1 MTGNTHPIEQ
11 FLRQRILIL
20 DGAMGTMIQ
29 RYKLTE
35 AHYRGTELFG
45 DYSGARQTFAGHP
58 VDVKGCNDLLLLTQ
72 PHIIGG
78 IHREYLEAG
87 ADILETCTFNSTSV
101 SMADYE
107 MAHLAYELNVAG
119 AKLARGLCD
128 EFSTKDKPRFVAGVL
143 GPTGRT
149 ASISPD
155 VNDPGARNVSFDEL
169 VESYAEAVR
178 GLLDGGVDML
188 MVETIFDTLNAKAAL
203 FAIERHFEQQG
214 VRVPIMISGTIT
226 DASGRT
232 LSGQTTEAFYNSL
245 AHARPL
251 SIGLNCALGA
261 ELMRPYVE
269 EMSRVAS
276 CYVSAHPNAGL
287 PNPLSETGYDE
298 TPETTARLVKEFAT
312 SGFLNI
318 AGGCCGTSPAH
329 IRAIAEALKDV
340 PPRKIPPIEKKL
352 RLSGLEPFNVGDDS
366 LFVNV
371 GERANVTGSA
381 KFKRLILEG
390 NYDEALEVAKQQVET
405 GAQVIDINMDEAM
418 LDGEAAMAK
427 FLNLIASEPD
437 ISRVPLMI
445 DSSKWSIIEAGLKCV
460 QGKPIVNS
468 ISLKEGEEKFLEHAR
483 LLRRYGAA
491 AVVMAFD
498 EQGQADTFKRKI
510 EICERSY
517 RLLAGDPARFISNAS
532 STTPSP
538 LQGEGWDGGR
548 NGEDA
553 DSSTPSL
560 TLGETTSHLT
570 RLQKTAAKSL
580 VIPLEGGGESVAEFD
595 EGIGFPPED
604 IIFDPNIFAIA
615 TGIEEHN
622 NYAVDFIEATAWIRK
637 NLPFAKI
644 SGGVSN
650 VSFSFR
656 GNEPVREAI
665 HTVFLYHA
673 IKAGLTMGIV
683 NAGQLGVYEEIPKD
697 LRDAVEDVVLNR
709 SPDAGEKLV
718 KLAESVKGGGK
729 EQVEDLEWRNG
740 TVQERITHAL
750 VRGITT
756 FIVEDT
762 EEARQQAQFP
772 VEVIEGPLMTG
783 MNVVGDLFGA
793 GKMFLPQVV
802 KSARVMKQAVAH
814 LVPYIE
820 AEKLRSGNTSAKGKI
835 VMATVKGDVHD
846 IGKNIVTVVLQCNNF
861 EVVNMGVM
869 VPCQQILDAAREHK
883 ADIIGLSGLI
893 TPSLEEMAHVA
904 KEMQR
909 QGFTIPL
916 LIGGATTSRVHT
928 AVKIAPSYPSGATV
942 YATDASRAVGVCSNL
957 LSDTLRGEYVA
968 GVKADYAE
976 ARAQHEGR
984 KTKAVYVTL
993 KEARA
998 HGLKTNWAKQTP
1010 PGLPLSGEE
1019 AGFPPDKGGLR
1030 GGGIYVPPKPYL
1042 MGVQK
1047 FEAYPLDKIAEYI
1060 DWSPFFQA
1068 WELSGRYP
1076 KILQDKVVGS
1086 EARKLFADA
1095 QAMLNKIIDEK
1106 WLTANAVF
1114 GLFPA
1119 NSVNSDDIEIYTDE
1133 SRKKVAMTWHNLR
1146 QQTKKPDDIPNYCLA
1161 DFIAPKETKIK
1172 DYIGVFAV
1180 TTGIGI
1186 DARVAE
1192 FEKRNDDYN
1201 AILLKSLADRLA
1213 EAFAELLHA
1222 RVRREFWGYA
1232 AGEALDN
1239 DAMIAEKYR
1248 GIRPAPG
1255 YPACPEHTEKG
1266 ALFELL
1272 QAPLNAGITLTDSYA
1287 MLPTAAVSGFY
1298 FSHPQAQ
1305 YFATGKVDKDQM
1317 ADYAKRKGWSVEEA
1331 ERWLASVL
1339 NY

>member
-1 MTGNTHPIEQ
+1 MSNSQHKIEKLLQ
-11 FLRQRILIL
+11 QRILIL

-29 RYKLTE
+29 RYKLSE
-35 AHYRGTELFG
+35 SNYRGTELYG
-45 DYSGARQTFAGHP
+45 EYSGARKTFADHP
-58 VDVKGCNDLLLLTQ
+58 VDVKGNNDLLVLTQ
-72 PHIIGG
+72 PHVIGG

-87 ADILETCTFNSTSV
+87 ADILETCTFNSNSV
-101 SMADYE
+101 SMADYQ
-107 MAHLAYELNVAG
+107 MQHLVYELNVAG
-119 AKLARGLCD
+119 AKLARDLCD
-128 EFSTKDKPRFVAGVL
+128 EFSTPDKPRFVAGVL

-155 VNDPGARNVSFDEL
+155 VNDPGARNVTFDEL
-169 VESYAEAVR
+169 VESYTEATR
-178 GLLDGGVDML
+178 GLLDGGADIL

-203 FAIERHFEQQG
+203 FAVERYFEQHK

-232 LSGQTTEAFYNSL
+232 LSGQTTEAFCNSVL
-245 AHARPL
+245 HAKPI

-298 TPETTARLVKEFAT
+298 LPEKTARLIKEFAT

-329 IRAIAEALKDV
+329 IKAIAEALKDV
-340 PPRKIPPIEKKL
+340 PPRKRPDLEKKC
-352 RLSGLEPFNVGDDS
+352 RLSGLEPFNIGDDS

-381 KFKRLILEG
+381 KFKRLVLEG
-390 NYDEALEVAKQQVET
+390 RYDEALEVAKQQVET
-405 GAQVIDINMDEAM
+405 GAQVIDVNMDEAM
-418 LDGEAAMAK
+418 LDGEAAMVK

-437 ISRVPLMI
+437 ISKVPLMI

-460 QGKPIVNS
+460 QGKSIVNS
-468 ISLKEGEEKFLEHAR
+468 ISLKEGEENFIKQATLV
-483 LLRRYGAA
+483 RRYGAA

-498 EQGQADTFKRKI
+498 EAGQADTYKRKI
-510 EICERSY
+510 EICTRSY
-517 RLLAGDPARFISNAS
+517 DI
-532 STTPSP
+532 
-538 LQGEGWDGGR
+538 
-548 NGEDA
+548 
-553 DSSTPSL
+553 
-560 TLGETTSHLT
+560 
-570 RLQKTAAKSL
+570 L
-580 VIPLEGGGESVAEFD
+580 VNKV
-595 EGIGFPPED
+595 GFPPED

-637 NLPFAKI
+637 HLSYSKI

-673 IKAGLTMGIV
+673 IKSGMNMGIV
-683 NAGQLGVYEEIPKD
+683 NAGQLGVYEEIPRE

-709 SPDAGEKLV
+709 HADAGEKLV

-729 EQVEDLEWRNG
+729 EQVEDLEWRTG
-740 TVQERITHAL
+740 TVQERLTHAL

-756 FIVEDT
+756 YIVEDT
-762 EEARQQAQFP
+762 EEARLQAKFP
-772 VEVIEGPLMTG
+772 VEVIEGPLMAG

-814 LVPYIE
+814 LIPYIE
-820 AEKLRSGNTSAKGKI
+820 AEKLRSGDTSTKGKI
-835 VMATVKGDVHD
+835 VIATVKGDVHD
-846 IGKNIVTVVLQCNNF
+846 IGKNIVSVVLQCNNF

-869 VPCQQILDAAREHK
+869 VPCQQILDTAREHN

-904 KEMQR
+904 KEMER
-909 QGFTIPL
+909 QGFKIPL
-916 LIGGATTSRVHT
+916 MIGGATTSRVHT
-928 AVKIAPSYPSGATV
+928 AVKIEPNYPSGATIYV
-942 YATDASRAVGVCSNL
+942 TDASRAVGVCSNL
-957 LSDTLRGEYVA
+957 LSNTTRDEYIT
-968 GVKADYAE
+968 GIKADYLI
-976 ARAQHEGR
+976 AREQHESKKG
-984 KTKAVYVTL
+984 KASYVSL
-993 KEARA
+993 ADARA
-998 HGLKTNWAKQTP
+998 HGLKTDWKKYA
-1010 PGLPLSGEE
+1010 
-1019 AGFPPDKGGLR
+1019 
-1030 GGGIYVPPKPYL
+1030 PPKPYL
-1042 MGVQK
+1042 TGVHK
-1047 FEAYPLDKIAEYI
+1047 FEDYPLDKIAEYI
-1060 DWSPFFQA
+1060 DWTPFFQA
-1068 WELSGRYP
+1068 WELAGRYP
-1076 KILQDKVVGS
+1076 KILQDEIVGE

-1095 QAMLNKIIDEK
+1095 KTMLNNIIREK

-1133 SRKKVAMTWHNLR
+1133 SRKKVAITWHNLR
-1146 QQTKKPDDIPNYCLA
+1146 QQTRKPQDIPNYCLA
-1161 DFIAPKETKIK
+1161 DYIAPKGSNVK
-1172 DYIGVFAV
+1172 DYIGAFAV
-1180 TTGIGI
+1180 TTGFGI
-1186 DARVAE
+1186 DGRVAQY
-1192 FEKRNDDYN
+1192 EKQHDDYS
-1201 AILLKSLADRLA
+1201 AILLKALADRLA

-1232 AGEALDN
+1232 TDEQWDN
-1239 DAMIAEKYR
+1239 DSLIAEKYR

-1266 ALFELL
+1266 ALFDLL
-1272 QAPLNAGITLTDSYA
+1272 QAPLNTGITLTESFA

-1305 YFATGKVDKDQM
+1305 YFATGKIEKDQV
-1317 ADYAKRKGWSVEEA
+1317 ADYAQRKDMTLAEA
-1331 ERWLASVL
+1331 ERWLAPVL
-1339 NY
+1339 SY